1 MFRRSKI
8 IATLGPSLDSFDACR
23 DVIQAG
29 ANVFRL
35 NFSHGTHEQHR
46 RSMNMVEEVSKEVGV
61 PVAFMADLQGPKIRV
76 GSFENQMISL
86 KQGQDFFIDTDPK
99 EYLGSL
105 QGVWTNYSALL
116 DDVKPGSHILLR
128 DGMVIL
134 EVLSIEGTK
143 VHTRVVQ
150 ADDLRDHA
158 GLNLKGGGISASAV
172 TKKDIEDA
180 LFSLDL
186 KVDYLAL
193 SFVRSADDVKQ
204 LRDLCAKHG
213 GHHVGIVSKIER
225 IETISCLEEII
236 GVSDAIMVARG
247 DLAIEVG
254 HAEVPA
260 IQKEIVKLARK
271 HAKPAIVATQIL
283 ESMCHSHVPTR
294 AEVSDIANAVLDG
307 ADALMLSAESAIGDN
322 PKQVVD
328 VMHETSLSVE
338 KYMRGKK
345 NFDEPDMSGGCQ
357 MDIAIAFASIYLSQR
372 VPIKAIVAL
381 TEQGKTAF
389 WMSRSYTDVP
399 IVALT
404 PNLATQKRLLL
415 YQGLQPFYFDVNEH
429 VGQDLYTEVIKFVKV
444 NLQLDTGD
452 VILLTRGSQIGLPG
466 KTNSIRL
473 LEVF

>member
-1 MFRRSKI
+1 
-8 IATLGPSLDSFDACR
+8 
-23 DVIQAG
+23 
-29 ANVFRL
+29 
-35 NFSHGTHEQHR
+35 
-46 RSMNMVEEVSKEVGV
+46 KEVGV

-76 GSFENQMISL
+76 GCFENQMISL

-225 IETISCLEEII
+225 IEAISCLEEII

-260 IQKEIVKLARK
+260 IQKE
-271 HAKPAIVATQIL
+271 
-283 ESMCHSHVPTR
+283 
-294 AEVSDIANAVLDG
+294 
-307 ADALMLSAESAIGDN
+307 
-322 PKQVVD
+322 
-328 VMHETSLSVE
+328 
-338 KYMRGKK
+338 
-345 NFDEPDMSGGCQ
+345 
-357 MDIAIAFASIYLSQR
+357 
-372 VPIKAIVAL
+372 
-381 TEQGKTAF
+381 
-389 WMSRSYTDVP
+389 
-399 IVALT
+399 
-404 PNLATQKRLLL
+404 
-415 YQGLQPFYFDVNEH
+415 
-429 VGQDLYTEVIKFVKV
+429 
-444 NLQLDTGD
+444 
-452 VILLTRGSQIGLPG
+452 
-466 KTNSIRL
+466 
-473 LEVF
+473 